1 MLYIKKSVVLAGQ
14 NICKGLTMEDN
25 NNLQDILLDKNEE
38 EKSGGVRKI
47 LIGIALLVIIFVVVL
62 IVMKFLNSNDSSKN
76 NDIADSLLLP
86 TELPATN
93 APTNSSNEL
102 FEQVPIVSETT
113 NSKDSFENI
122 VNEYKNAQAAMDTTS
137 NTITPVLPPKVEE
150 PFGSTDTD
158 SKEVVKKEPVKKEP
172 IKKVEPKKESTEP
185 KKAESKNIAPKKTE
199 VKKETVRSSATSSSS
214 LAKDSYIQVASV
226 SKLDKN
232 SALIKKLISSGYKYK
247 THEVV
252 VNGNKVIKILIGPF
266 GSDLNSNME
275 KIRQNI
281 SSGAFVYRIK

>member
-1 MLYIKKSVVLAGQ
+1 
-14 NICKGLTMEDN
+14 MEDN

-62 IVMKFLNSNDSSKN
+62 IVMKFLNSNDSNKN

-150 PFGSTDTD
+150 PFGSTDTG
-158 SKEVVKKEPVKKEP
+158 SKEVVKKESVKKEVVKKEPV
-172 IKKVEPKKESTEP
+172 KKVEPKKESTEP

-199 VKKETVRSSATSSSS
+199 VKKETAKSSATSSSS
-214 LAKDSYIQVASV
+214 LAKGSYIQVASV

>member
-1 MLYIKKSVVLAGQ
+1 
-14 NICKGLTMEDN
+14 MEDN

-62 IVMKFLNSNDSSKN
+62 IVMKFLNSNDSNKN

-93 APTNSSNEL
+93 TPANGSNEL

-158 SKEVVKKEPVKKEP
+158 SKEVVKKEPVKKEVVKKEP
-172 IKKVEPKKESTEP
+172 IKKVEP

-199 VKKETVRSSATSSSS
+199 VKKETAKSSATSSSS
-214 LAKDSYIQVASV
+214 LAKGSYIQVASV

>member
-1 MLYIKKSVVLAGQ
+1 
-14 NICKGLTMEDN
+14 MEDN

-62 IVMKFLNSNDSSKN
+62 IVMKFLNSNDSNKN

-113 NSKDSFENI
+113 NLKDSFENI

-158 SKEVVKKEPVKKEP
+158 SKEVVKKEPIKKEPIKKEP

-199 VKKETVRSSATSSSS
+199 VKKETAKSSATSSSS
-214 LAKDSYIQVASV
+214 LAKGSYIQVASV

-232 SALIKKLISSGYKYK
+232 SALIKKLISNGYKYK

>member
-1 MLYIKKSVVLAGQ
+1 
-14 NICKGLTMEDN
+14 MEDN

-158 SKEVVKKEPVKKEP
+158 SKEVVKKEPVKK
-172 IKKVEPKKESTEP
+172 VEP

-199 VKKETVRSSATSSSS
+199 VKKETAKSSATSSSS
-214 LAKDSYIQVASV
+214 LAKGSYIQVASV

>member
-1 MLYIKKSVVLAGQ
+1 
-14 NICKGLTMEDN
+14 MEDN

-38 EKSGGVRKI
+38 EKSGGIRKI

-150 PFGSTDTD
+150 PFGSTDTG
-158 SKEVVKKEPVKKEP
+158 SKEVKKEP

-199 VKKETVRSSATSSSS
+199 VKKETVKSSATSSLS
-214 LAKDSYIQVASV
+214 LAKGSYIQVASV

>member
-1 MLYIKKSVVLAGQ
+1 
-14 NICKGLTMEDN
+14 MEDN

-62 IVMKFLNSNDSSKN
+62 IVMKFLNSNDNNKN

-172 IKKVEPKKESTEP
+172 VKKVEPKKESTEP

-199 VKKETVRSSATSSSS
+199 VKKETAKSSATSSLS
-214 LAKDSYIQVASV
+214 LAKGSYIQVASV

>member
-1 MLYIKKSVVLAGQ
+1 
-14 NICKGLTMEDN
+14 MEDN

-62 IVMKFLNSNDSSKN
+62 IVMKFLNSNDSNKN

-86 TELPATN
+86 TELPTTN

-122 VNEYKNAQAAMDTTS
+122 VNEYKNAQATMDTTS
-137 NTITPVLPPKVEE
+137 NTITSVLPPKVEE

-172 IKKVEPKKESTEP
+172 IKKVEPKK
-185 KKAESKNIAPKKTE
+185 AESKNIAPKKTE
-199 VKKETVRSSATSSSS
+199 VKKETAKSSATSSSS
-214 LAKDSYIQVASV
+214 LAKGSYIQVASV

-232 SALIKKLISSGYKYK
+232 SALIKKLVSSGYKYK